1 MTNKEY
7 RNSLPEAEKEKWD
20 NTYTKG
26 HPLKDYINWDAFLN
40 SEDGNEMNF
49 LIDKVDVAEDIYG
62 RKGLEGLRLAPCRTI
77 TSEGVVPVFSAEV
90 LINEK
95 PADVLVGVTREP
107 ISGADCIFDPNIII

>member
-62 RKGLEGLRLAPCRTI
+62 RKVYVLDIYIDESTGCTCAYVYVPEADEFWKTLLPED
-77 TSEGVVPVFSAEV
+77 GVY
-90 LINEK
+90 N
-95 PADVLVGVTREP
+95 
-107 ISGADCIFDPNIII
+107 FDSDIPNKS